1 MPSRHASVATVTVP
15 PVGGSTLTASIN
27 LSNAMRPPSTTRLG
41 RKRKVG
47 DASNGEQAGV
57 EEALAVRREKENAG
71 GRANAAPE
79 TARRRRAAAVAAE
92 TKILESSRKNKKGR
106 KAPAEDDDGF
116 VFTRVRNI
124 PPPSPP
130 DASPVPAKNGI
141 PKRNATQASNIA
153 TFDNANLSRKAFSF
167 EDESPILEA
176 SKPSPPPSHLST
188 KKAFNLDSTQSFSE
202 ESQTTVVSLPLT
214 DTPMIRRNQQLR
226 QQAPNGRR
234 SSLGLR
240 GKRASSLSNRL
251 VAVPHADI
259 SSEDFYKHLDSD
271 LPDPHRMKQ
280 LLTWCAHRSMEET
293 KGLAKER
300 WAHSPA
306 AAIARVI
313 EEQLLRDLTDGKIST
328 SWWNRPVCPGFVID
342 RSVINDFQD
351 DEGRLK
357 KPNPQNI
364 ANLAKI
370 DEFKKRLERL
380 RAEKKA
386 WAEVEADIKPI
397 VPPSSNIDV
406 SLLLPKEA
414 AFLSRQAGMTADESQ
429 PSAEAITLAA
439 KDVELHVDSLR
450 HSMHSVHSL
459 SVAAEKYADQVLR
472 DVASAMAKTEQKA
485 RTIAGTEGVGMRE
498 ILQTLTKVD
507 RL

>member
-41 RKRKVG
+41 RKRKAG
-47 DASNGEQAGV
+47 EASNGEQAGV

-71 GRANAAPE
+71 GRASGAAPD

-124 PPPSPP
+124 PPPLPPP
-130 DASPVPAKNGI
+130 DASPVAATNGI
-141 PKRNATQASNIA
+141 TKRNATQASSIA
-153 TFDNANLSRKAFSF
+153 TFNNANLLRKPFSF
-167 EDESPILEA
+167 EDESPILGA

-226 QQAPNGRR
+226 QHAPNGRR

-240 GKRASSLSNRL
+240 GKRASSLSSGL

-280 LLTWCAHRSMEET
+280 LLTWCAHRSMET
-293 KGLAKER
+293 KDLAKER

-328 SWWNRPVCPGFVID
+328 SWWNRP
-342 RSVINDFQD
+342 D
-351 DEGRLK
+351 DEDRLK

-414 AFLSRQAGMTADESQ
+414 AFLSRQAGMTTDESQ
-429 PSAEAITLAA
+429 PSAEAIALAA
-439 KDVELHVDSLR
+439 KDVELHLDSLR
-450 HSMHSVHSL
+450 HSMHRVQAL
-459 SVAAEKYADQVLR
+459 SAAAEKYADQVLR

>member
-1 MPSRHASVATVTVP
+1 MPSRHASVATVP
-15 PVGGSTLTASIN
+15 APVGGSTLKASIN
-27 LSNAMRPPSTTRLG
+27 LSNSMRPPPTSGLG
-41 RKRKVG
+41 RKRKAG
-47 DASNGEQAGV
+47 DGSNGELAGA
-57 EEALAVRREKENAG
+57 EEALVLRREKENAG
-71 GRANAAPE
+71 VIVNGTAPN

-92 TKILESSRKNKKGR
+92 TKILESSRKNKKSR
-106 KAPAEDDDGF
+106 KAAAEDDDGF

-124 PPPSPP
+124 SPPSPP
-130 DASPVPAKNGI
+130 
-141 PKRNATQASNIA
+141 TQALSTPTSNVLIKRA
-153 TFDNANLSRKAFSF
+153 TRQPNNTPPCDNVNQRRKSFSF
-167 EDESPILEA
+167 EDDSPMPGANKI
-176 SKPSPPPSHLST
+176 SQPPSHQPSEKLFT
-188 KKAFNLDSTQSFSE
+188 LLDSTQSYSE
-202 ESQTTVVSLPLT
+202 ESQTMLISLPLT

-226 QQAPNGRR
+226 QNAPNGRR

-240 GKRASSLSNRL
+240 GKRASSLSSGL

-259 SSEDFYKHLDSD
+259 SPEDFYKHLDSD

-280 LLTWCAHRSMEET
+280 LLTWCAYRSMEET
-293 KGLAKER
+293 KDWAKER

-313 EEQLLRDLTDGKIST
+313 EEQLLKDLTDGKIST
-328 SWWNRPVCPGFVID
+328 SWWNRPD
-342 RSVINDFQD
+342 NED
-351 DEGRLK
+351 RLK
-357 KPNPQNI
+357 KPNPQNV

-386 WAEVEADIKPI
+386 WAEIESDIKPI

-414 AFLSRQAGMTADESQ
+414 AFLTRQASVMATDESQ
-429 PSAEAITLAA
+429 PSAEAIALNV
-439 KDVELHVDSLR
+439 KDVEIQVDTLR
-450 HSMHSVHSL
+450 HSMHSVNSL
-459 SVAAEKYADQVLR
+459 STAVEKYAEQVLR
-472 DVASAMAKTEQKA
+472 DVASAVAKTEEKA
-485 RTIAGTEGVGMRE
+485 RKAAGTEGVGMRE